1 MVEAEDCVCCCLIYC
16 ISASSP
22 APTTLSAAL
31 DGNGAPIKLLFTTLV
46 GVADPITLAVALFN
60 LKTPLSIE

>member
-1 MVEAEDCVCCCLIYC
+1 MVEADDCACCCLIYC

-31 DGNGAPIKLLFTTLV
+31 DGKGDPIKLLLTTLV
-46 GVADPITLAVALFN
+46 GVADPVTLAVALFK